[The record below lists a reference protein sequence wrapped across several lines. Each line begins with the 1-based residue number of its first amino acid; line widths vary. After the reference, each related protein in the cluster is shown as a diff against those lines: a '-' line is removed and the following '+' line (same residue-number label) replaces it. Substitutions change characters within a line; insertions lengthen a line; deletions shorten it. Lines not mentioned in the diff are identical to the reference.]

1 MLSQPEAPKP
11 ETPVSSDASGVAA
24 IAAHLPPAV
33 LDLRH
38 VAQLRAMRIP
48 GRPSLFQELCVIFQR
63 EAPERM
69 QKLAAAVDAHEAEH
83 VGKLAHAMVGSL
95 STLGARRMQHA
106 AKALELAAFAGE
118 WSRIPAAHNH
128 VRECWTELEQVFDQ
142 QTKEDCA

>member
-11 ETPVSSDASGVAA
+11 ETPVSSDASGVAS
-24 IAAHLPPAV
+24 IAAQVPPAV

-38 VAQLRAMRIP
+38 VAQLKEMRMQ
-48 GRPSLFQELCVIFQR
+48 GRPSLFQELCTIFRR

-69 QKLAAAVDAHEAEH
+69 QKLAAAIVARDADH

-95 STLGARRMQHA
+95 STLGARRMQYA
-106 AKALELAAFAGE
+106 AKALELAAFSGD
-118 WSRIPAAHNH
+118 WSRIPAAHEH
-128 VRECWTELEQVFDQ
+128 VKECWTELDQVFDQ